1 MNIFWRRISISKD
14 CGNGPPLRFRNNGLI
29 RPADAKKRE
38 RGSAILVVLVLMGI
52 MTTLVICNSVTLR
65 QLRQELNLIERQQL
79 KKFEGRARADQDHPK
94 KQMPKQK

>member
-1 MNIFWRRISISKD
+1 MNSSFKRWRKI
-14 CGNGPPLRFRNNGLI
+14 
-29 RPADAKKRE
+29 KKQE

-79 KKFEGRARADQDHPK
+79 KKFEGKEQAEQV
-94 KQMPKQK
+94 